1 MERLQL
7 KVTIDRPIGYKNDF
21 GNIYPINYGYIA
33 GVIAGDG
40 EEQDAYVLST
50 SDEPLKEF
58 TGYLVA
64 IIRRKDDVEDKWVVA
79 EANQTYSAQ
88 EIYQA
93 VEFLEKY
100 FDSEIELVK

>member
-7 KVTIDRPIGYKNDF
+7 KVTIDRPIGYKDDF

-40 EEQDAYVLST
+40 EEQDAYVLRT

-64 IIRRKDDVEDKWVVA
+64 IIRRKNDVEDKWVVA

-93 VEFLEKY
+93 VKFLEKY
-100 FDSEIELVK
+100 FDSSIEMIE